1 MPKIVDH
8 DQYRKELLGKSFDL
22 FAEKGY
28 GSITMRQIAQGL
40 KVSTGTLY
48 HYFPSKEALFLQMVE
63 EQTQQDILNF
73 QTESSEAKTLPERID
88 ALMNFLAKYEDYF
101 FNQMAVCLD
110 FYQQVGRAEVLSNE
124 ILRRSSEQ
132 TRQVIGEYLQISD
145 KAIVDFVF
153 TYIGGLI
160 MGRLYEGDAISFDE
174 QSLLL
179 KNMLITYLG
188 QHKLNHG
195 VNG

>member
-110 FYQQVGRAEVLSNE
+110 FYQQVGRTEVLNNE

-188 QHKLNHG
+188 QHNLNHG
-195 VNG
+195 ADS

>member
-8 DQYRKELLGKSFDL
+8 DQYRKELLGKCFDL

-28 GSITMRQIAQGL
+28 GSVTMRQIAQGL

-48 HYFPSKEALFLQMVE
+48 HYFPSKEALFLQMVD

-73 QTESSEAKTLPERID
+73 QTESSGAQTLPERID
-88 ALMNFLAKYEDYF
+88 ALMDFLAKYEDYF
-101 FNQMAVCLD
+101 FNQMAVSLD
-110 FYQQVGRAEVLSNE
+110 FYQQVGRAEVLNNE

-132 TRQVIGEYLQISD
+132 TRQAIGEYLQISD

-153 TYIGGLI
+153 TFIGGLI

-174 QSLLL
+174 QRVLLR
-179 KNMLITYLG
+179 KMLTTYLG
-188 QHKLNHG
+188 QKG
-195 VNG
+195 

>member
-8 DQYRKELLGKSFDL
+8 DQYRKELLGKCFDL

-40 KVSTGTLY
+40 GVSTGTLY

-73 QTESSEAKTLPERID
+73 QTESSGAQTLPERID

-101 FNQMAVCLD
+101 FNQMAVSLD
-110 FYQQVGRAEVLSNE
+110 FYQQVGRAEVLNNE

-160 MGRLYEGDAISFDE
+160 IGRLYEGDTISFDE
-174 QSLLL
+174 QSMLL
-179 KNMLITYLG
+179 KKILMAYLG
-188 QHKLNHG
+188 QQLSSNS
-195 VNG
+195 